1 MIFLMPECS
10 THHEYRST
18 DPWRSSPISP
28 DFEVTESELQKLL
41 IHKVQNLFDPMSDP
55 PAGPPGPDLQKC
67 NAMLRE
73 KPIAE
78 GQHLSAYIVTVLSR
92 IMVDFS
98 CFADL
103 VLRWQLNP
111 GKKQAL
117 KRPATAGP
125 AGLAGQV
132 TCDTTSHS
140 EFTPEQSVKWLEL
153 HCQPILERLERQ
165 DQQNT
170 ELEGKCLG

>member
-1 MIFLMPECS
+1 MTS
-10 THHEYRST
+10 N
-18 DPWRSSPISP
+18 
-28 DFEVTESELQKLL
+28 EVTESELQKLL

-55 PAGPPGPDLQKC
+55 HPQKDPQGSVSSV
-67 NAMLRE
+67 NLLKE
-73 KPIAE
+73 KPTAE

-103 VLRWQLNP
+103 VLRWQLNIP
-111 GKKQAL
+111 EKKGP
-117 KRPATAGP
+117 KRPATAG
-125 AGLAGQV
+125 QV
-132 TCDTTSHS
+132 TFETGARCPSRSD
-140 EFTPEQSVKWLEL
+140 QSLEWLEA

-170 ELEGKCLG
+170 ELEAKCFGCELLDLHFWLCGGVNYACTGSFRT

>member
-1 MIFLMPECS
+1 
-10 THHEYRST
+10 
-18 DPWRSSPISP
+18 
-28 DFEVTESELQKLL
+28 
-41 IHKVQNLFDPMSDP
+41 
-55 PAGPPGPDLQKC
+55 
-67 NAMLRE
+67 MLKE

-111 GKKQAL
+111 EKKLL

-125 AGLAGQV
+125 AGQV
-132 TCDTTSHS
+132 TFEGTSH
-140 EFTPEQSVKWLEL
+140 PEPVTESVKWLEL

-170 ELEGKCLG
+170 ELEGKCLGIFMSHVFPLSIFNRLINR

>member
-1 MIFLMPECS
+1 M
-10 THHEYRST
+10 
-18 DPWRSSPISP
+18 
-28 DFEVTESELQKLL
+28 TESELQKLL

-55 PAGPPGPDLQKC
+55 HPQKDQGSVSSV
-67 NAMLRE
+67 NLLKE
-73 KPIAE
+73 KPTAE

-103 VLRWQLNP
+103 VLRWQLNIP
-111 GKKQAL
+111 EKKGP
-117 KRPATAGP
+117 KRPATAG
-125 AGLAGQV
+125 QV
-132 TCDTTSHS
+132 TFETGPRCRSD
-140 EFTPEQSVKWLEL
+140 QSLEWLEA

-170 ELEGKCLG
+170 ELEAKCFGWICIFGGLCVYE